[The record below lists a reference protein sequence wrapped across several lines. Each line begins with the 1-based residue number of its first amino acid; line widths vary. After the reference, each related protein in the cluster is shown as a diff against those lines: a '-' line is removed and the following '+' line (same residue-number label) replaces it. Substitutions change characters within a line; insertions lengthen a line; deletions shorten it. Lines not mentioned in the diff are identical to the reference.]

1 MKTIIDRAKL
11 KVGRKSDKPS
21 RFLLELK
28 EQIEDLSERESK
40 KSQKESWGFL
50 LLEKLQYFFNK
61 KRKSKKA
68 AFFIDEKKK
77 DHFSRTAF
85 FPIIKIFYSILKLI
99 IWVSLFFTRFFYFGT
114 KKIINPSKTAFF
126 KKVNLKIFL
135 DKDSDSSTFIPKNKV
150 LGNIKEEEERGR
162 SFFDFNKKKEKA
174 GLFKGF
180 KSFFRLNYLKNALLF
195 SLFLI
200 IISLPFKFVDSL
212 SAFNVS
218 EKKGMVLGASEEA
231 LFNLLD
237 ASKAASSLDVAQAH
251 SSLVRAG
258 DDLLSIKIE
267 LEKINN
273 SLFFLASFAPSQNI
287 RLASEGKKII
297 EAGIIGTEIANNF
310 SSALGVFTEEEKKL
324 TDKIKIFKENLMV
337 VEENINDL
345 EEVLESVNSRAVPDE
360 YFDHVA
366 IMKESIAFAKPIL
379 LEIIDFSDKAMIF
392 LGANEDKRYLFIFQN
407 NTELRASGGFIG
419 SYALVDFSSGEIKK
433 IDVPGGGSYDTEAGL
448 RDFIVSPEPLHLI
461 KPRWYF
467 WDANWWPD
475 FKKTAEKLMW
485 FLEKSDGPSVDGVIS
500 MTPTVIEDI
509 LSLIG
514 PIDMRE
520 DYNLVINSENF
531 WIETQNLAE
540 QKPDV
545 TKKPKKIIGDLMNK
559 MIEELP
565 SRIDK
570 ENIFDLAQV
579 LLKTLKQ
586 KHILFYFNNEELQEK
601 VREYSW
607 SGEIEESLYDY
618 LMLVN
623 TNVAGGKSDRD
634 MEQEIYHQVEV
645 AEDGSIYNTVTVRR
659 EHKGRKGDMFSGVR
673 NNSWMRFYVPEGSE
687 LIEAN
692 GFLPIEAEHFKEIE
706 DFWEIDSDLVAEREA
721 KVDAKSGT
729 KIYNELGKTVFAN
742 WSWVDPGERIE
753 VSIKYKLPFKLS
765 FEKNQDDGF
774 FNYLLN
780 IFKKNNEKLAPYSLM
795 IQKQPGTKN
804 DTLRT
809 SLKLS
814 DSKEIIWSYGSDS
827 IGDKGWN
834 MRGFLD
840 GDKYW
845 AVLIGN

>member
-11 KVGRKSDKPS
+11 KVSRKSDKPS

-40 KSQKESWGFL
+40 KSQKESWGLTF
-50 LLEKLQYFFNK
+50 LEKVKCFFNK
-61 KRKSKKA
+61 KRKSKKV

-77 DHFSRTAF
+77 DHLSRTSF
-85 FPIIKIFYSILKLI
+85 FPILKIFYSIFKVV
-99 IWVSLFFTRFFYFGT
+99 IWVFLFLARFFYFGT
-114 KKIINPSKTAFF
+114 KKVINPGKTEIF
-126 KKVNLKIFL
+126 KKINLKTFL
-135 DKDSDSSTFIPKNKV
+135 DKDSDDSTFIPKNKV
-150 LGNIKEEEERGR
+150 LGNIKEEEKDKGLFR
-162 SFFDFNKKKEKA
+162 SRKKEKA
-174 GLFKGF
+174 GLFQNF
-180 KSFFRLNYLKNALLF
+180 KLFFRLRYLKNALFF
-195 SLFLI
+195 SLFLVI
-200 IISLPFKFVDSL
+200 VSLPFKFVDSL
-212 SAFNVS
+212 SGFSIS
-218 EKKGMVLGASEEA
+218 EKKGMVMGASEEA
-231 LFNLLD
+231 LSNLLN
-237 ASKAASSLDVAQAH
+237 ASQAASSLDVAQAH

-287 RLASEGKKII
+287 RLASESKKII
-297 EAGIIGTEIANNF
+297 EAGIIGTEIANHF
-310 SSALGVFTEEEKKL
+310 SSAIAVFTEEDKKL
-324 TDKIKIFKENLMV
+324 TDKISIFKENLAV
-337 VEENINDL
+337 VEKNINDL
-345 EEVLESVNSRAVPDE
+345 EEILASVSSRAVPDE

-366 IMKESIAFAKPIL
+366 TMKESIAFSKPIL
-379 LEIIDFSDKAMIF
+379 SEIIDFSDKAMIF

-461 KPRWYF
+461 KPRWFF

-509 LSLIG
+509 LKLIG
-514 PIDMRE
+514 PIDMRD
-520 DYNLVINSENF
+520 DYDLVINSENF

-545 TKKPKKIIGDLMNK
+545 TKKPKKIIGDLMDK

-565 SRIDK
+565 HRIDK
-570 ENIFDLAQV
+570 DNIFDLAQV

-586 KHILFYFNNEELQEK
+586 KHIIFYFNDEELQKK

-607 SGEIEESLYDY
+607 SGEMEKTLYDY
-618 LMLVN
+618 LMIVN

-634 MEQEIYHQVEV
+634 MTQEIYHKVKV
-645 AEDGSIYNTVTVRR
+645 ADDGTIYTTVTVRR
-659 EHKGRKGDMFSGVR
+659 EHKGKKGDMFSGVR
-673 NNSWMRFYVPEGSE
+673 NNSWMRFYVPQGSE

-692 GFLPIEAEHFKEIE
+692 GFLPIEEEHFKKTE
-706 DFWEIDSDLVAEREA
+706 DFWEIDVDLIAEREA
-721 KVDAKSGT
+721 IIDAKSGT

-742 WSWVDPGERIE
+742 WAWVDPGEKIE
-753 VSIKYKLPFKLS
+753 VSIKYKLPFKLN
-765 FEKNQDDGF
+765 FDKKQEDNF
-774 FNYLLN
+774 FDNLLG
-780 IFKKNNEKLAPYSLM
+780 IFKNNNDKLAPYSLM

-804 DTLRT
+804 DVLNT
-809 SLKLS
+809 SLIFS
-814 DSKEIIWSYGSDS
+814 GNEEILWSYGSGS

-834 MRGFLD
+834 MKGFLD
-840 GDKYW
+840 SDKYW
-845 AVLIGN
+845 AVLIEN